1 MSMRHGAALLTLA
14 VVAVPA
20 LAQATGREA
29 GDHQRANESF
39 FGPWMFVLLLL
50 PIVITIVLARRRAK
64 SAPPKLPTWDDDTF
78 HDEVETSRMP
88 VLVHFALD
96 WNITNRAALA
106 QTEVLQYMNR
116 GAVKV
121 GLLHVD
127 KSPRTMERFP
137 GLEPPAYLLFYQ
149 GRKLFHRP
157 GFWQAEDLQQH
168 IDRALADVGF

>member
-39 FGPWMFVLLLL
+39 FGP
-50 PIVITIVLARRRAK
+50 RAK